1 MHDPSNIVLP
11 STPSAPDLRQIMRHC
26 RGFFLAEGIIFL
38 LLGALAIML
47 PFIAGG
53 FLAIFI
59 GCMSL
64 LSGVLLLVRGV
75 GLPGAEDRGMIV
87 FTAVMFV
94 ALGLVVLMWPW
105 AALEGLTLCMAFFCI
120 LRGIMDVSGK
130 PSRSSSTAGLQV
142 ISGLAGILLGVLLLL
157 WYPGDAEWA
166 PGLLFGIQL
175 LFMGFG
181 AIAIWN
187 ALDHPEAGGAPS

>member
-1 MHDPSNIVLP
+1 MN
-11 STPSAPDLRQIMRHC
+11 STPSAPDLRQIMSHC

-53 FLAIFI
+53 VLAIFI

-64 LSGVLLLVRGV
+64 LSGVLLLVRGF

-94 ALGLVVLMWPW
+94 TLGLVVLMWPW

-142 ISGLAGILLGVLLLL
+142 ISGGAGILLGVLLLL

-187 ALDHPEAGGAPS
+187 ALDHPEAGGVPSDPA